1 MKTKVV
7 LGILTVML
15 AMSGCSFWGINE
27 EKQATADQAAE
38 EASQEAEDTET
49 VKQKLYEY
57 KLLYAFKDVAE
68 ETFPEKI
75 QRGLYWEERDCADN
89 TIGIVSVPILDE
101 NGMQDMTKFC
111 GDICDWIESSLKEVS
126 YEEAPWLYQE
136 ILIYMYPDTVTF
148 NLAQYISNGYDR
160 EILYGGLYDF
170 VDKELTR
177 PKNVDNSQLE
187 DNTEGH
193 VEGKTEYKALEF
205 DTKEAT
211 KDYSSYSQGCT
222 YKTQDGITYELV
234 ATDRA
239 AGSSFYV
246 LISYKEG
253 RNSVAL
259 VNRDPFN
266 GSGGEAKWIT
276 FIDDTELGFA
286 CLTYNG
292 GDDAF
297 LYRTAD
303 GGRSF
308 TQINFPSARVTLA
321 DGSIYNPFVIPEKV
335 WAEDGD
341 LFMLVGQS
349 AWSGDYYSEELGKH
363 PSGLYVSHDYGISF
377 EYVGEQ

>member
-1 MKTKVV
+1 MKTKVLLGV
-7 LGILTVML
+7 LLGTL
-15 AMSGCSFWGINE
+15 ALSACSFSEVNE
-27 EKQATADQAAE
+27 SNKLTADQAAE

-49 VKQKLYEY
+49 ARQKLYEY

-68 ETFPEKI
+68 ETFPDKI
-75 QRGLYWEERDCADN
+75 QRGLYWEENDCADN

-177 PKNVDNSQLE
+177 PKNVENSQAEENSEGQAE
-187 DNTEGH
+187 D
-193 VEGKTEYKALEF
+193 F
-205 DTKEAT
+205 
-211 KDYSSYSQGCT
+211 SSYSQGCT

-239 AGSSFYV
+239 AGSSYYV

-286 CLTYNG
+286 CLSYNG

-297 LYRTAD
+297 LYRTDD

-321 DGSIYNPFVIPEKV
+321 DGSIYNPFVIPKKV

-363 PSGLYVSHDYGISF
+363 PSGLYVSHDNGISF